1 MEQLTNP
8 AVIYWAVGLSFTVG
22 CIVGL
27 WLSAYQN
34 PLAGPALLEN
44 IKKRRIAV
52 EQIYHRWC
60 LIRSHQI
67 EAEDH
72 HEQYIRDCSE
82 KNFANRVYR
91 LYQNYEEEMRGGQRW
106 RQIMTS
112 AKQFDLDYGRD
123 PRRLEADVHYHSSPT
138 PPTEWGF

>member
-1 MEQLTNP
+1 MEQIATGSGL
-8 AVIYWAVGLSFTVG
+8 YWIIGLAFTVG

-34 PLAGPALLEN
+34 PLAGPALLED

-52 EQIYHRWC
+52 EQIYYRWC
-60 LIRSHQI
+60 LIRSHQV

-72 HEQYIRDCSE
+72 HEQYIRDCSN

-91 LYQNYEEEMRGGQRW
+91 LYQNYDEELRGGQRW
-106 RQIMTS
+106 QQIMTS
-112 AKQFDLDYGRD
+112 AKAFDLDYTRD
-123 PRRLEADVHYHSSPT
+123 PRRLEADVIYQKTPT
-138 PPTEWGF
+138 PPNEWD